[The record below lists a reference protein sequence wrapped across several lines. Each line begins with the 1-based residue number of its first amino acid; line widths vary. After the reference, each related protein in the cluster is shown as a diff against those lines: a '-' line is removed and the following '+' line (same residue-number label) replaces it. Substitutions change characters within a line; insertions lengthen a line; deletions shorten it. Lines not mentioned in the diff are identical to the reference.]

1 MKKYTLPLVV
11 VILIAIGFYANNALK
26 DETKVADC
34 GSVTIANMNWAS
46 AQAIAEI
53 DNIIL
58 THGYNCN
65 VELVPGDTM
74 PTFTSMNEK
83 GEPDVAPELWSNSI
97 RIPLDAAKD
106 EGRLIPTG
114 YVFKEGG
121 EEGWFIPEATLA
133 ANPEL
138 KTWEDVIARPD
149 LFPNPENPERGALVG
164 CPAGWACQII
174 NQNLYKAYDM
184 EAKGWDLIDPGSSAG
199 LDALIN
205 KAVNDGDNLLTYYWA
220 PTAILGK
227 LPMYMLQPNVEHD
240 KDEWENCTGVA
251 DCANPVPNA
260 WGFSAVETVV
270 SANFAQEAS
279 VAMDYIS
286 NRSFANSA
294 LNQLLAWMA
303 DNQADGLEA
312 AKYYLENN
320 QDDWS
325 SWVSEDVKERV
336 LAAL

>member
-1 MKKYTLPLVV
+1 
-11 VILIAIGFYANNALK
+11 
-26 DETKVADC
+26 
-34 GSVTIANMNWAS
+34 
-46 AQAIAEI
+46 
-53 DNIIL
+53 
-58 THGYNCN
+58 
-65 VELVPGDTM
+65 
-74 PTFTSMNEK
+74 
-83 GEPDVAPELWSNSI
+83 
-97 RIPLDAAKD
+97 
-106 EGRLIPTG
+106 
-114 YVFKEGG
+114 
-121 EEGWFIPEATLA
+121 
-133 ANPEL
+133 
-138 KTWEDVIARPD
+138 
-149 LFPNPENPERGALVG
+149 
-164 CPAGWACQII
+164 
-174 NQNLYKAYDM
+174 
-184 EAKGWDLIDPGSSAG
+184 
-199 LDALIN
+199 
-205 KAVNDGDNLLTYYWA
+205 
-220 PTAILGK
+220 
-227 LPMYMLQPNVEHD
+227 MYMLQPNVEHD

-270 SANFAQEAS
+270 SANFAEEAS